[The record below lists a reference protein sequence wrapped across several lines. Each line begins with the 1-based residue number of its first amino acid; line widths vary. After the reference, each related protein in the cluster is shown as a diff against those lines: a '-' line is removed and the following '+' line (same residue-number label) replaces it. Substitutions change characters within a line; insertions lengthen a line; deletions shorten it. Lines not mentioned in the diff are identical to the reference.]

1 MMDIN
6 SIVSSLLELPIGIQA
21 LTGTAFIISV
31 LLIWEFRSWYR
42 LRHVPGPFWHSL
54 SIYPMNKV
62 AGSGRMSF
70 ILKEY
75 GDKYGMRT
83 NTHCDAP
90 YLHSILVIG
99 CSLLCSQVLSSAWA
113 RMR

>member
-1 MMDIN
+1 MTMDVN
-6 SIVSSLLELPIGIQA
+6 TIVSSLRALPTAVQA
-21 LTGTAFIISV
+21 LVGVACIISV
-31 LLIWEFRSWYR
+31 LAIWEFRSWYR

-75 GDKYGMRT
+75 GDKYGMNR
-83 NTHCDAP
+83 N
-90 YLHSILVIG
+90 
-99 CSLLCSQVLSSAWA
+99 
-113 RMR
+113 